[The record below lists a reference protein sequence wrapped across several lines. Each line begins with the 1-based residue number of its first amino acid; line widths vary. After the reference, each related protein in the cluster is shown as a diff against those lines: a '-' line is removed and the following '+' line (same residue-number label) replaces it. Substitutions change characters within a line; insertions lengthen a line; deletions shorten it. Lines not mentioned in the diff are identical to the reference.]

1 MYLGILVKEFE
12 SKCEN
17 KINVEE
23 VRNLSYFREIRRSFK
38 KKKKKRYIV
47 PEPMIKD
54 FLKHTSD

>member
-38 KKKKKRYIV
+38 KKKKRYIV
-47 PEPMIKD
+47 PEPMIRD
-54 FLKHTSD
+54 FLKHTPD

>member
-38 KKKKKRYIV
+38 KKKKK
-47 PEPMIKD
+47 KG
-54 FLKHTSD
+54 T